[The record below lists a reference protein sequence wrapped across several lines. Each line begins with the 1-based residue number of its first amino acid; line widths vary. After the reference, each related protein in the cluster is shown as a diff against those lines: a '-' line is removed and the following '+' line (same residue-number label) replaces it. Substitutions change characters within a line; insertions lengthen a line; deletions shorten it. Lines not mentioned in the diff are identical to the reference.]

1 MLDFLKGVRV
11 LNLSRH
17 LPGPFA
23 VHVLSEMGAEVV
35 NVEDPTGGDPL
46 RSLPPYVEGI
56 GYAYHALH
64 AGQKSVALDLKKP
77 ESSGKVLELAKNS
90 QIFLESFRPGVAKK
104 LGVDYE
110 AVKGA
115 NPDIIYCSLSGYGQ
129 TGPKRDEPGHDLNF
143 LGVAGVLDL
152 GSVPGIPVA
161 DFSGGLYAATTILG
175 ALHKGKG
182 TYIDLALADAILS
195 WTPMQASKVF
205 ESGRNIIDQ
214 EKLLSGGFACYRT
227 YETSEGKAITVAALE
242 PKFWF
247 DLCTRLGKPD
257 FGADLF
263 SPDDQP
269 KMIPVLEEIFRRKT
283 REEWVKELEGLP
295 VTAVLTMQEA
305 VESAHFQER
314 GMIEEFGP
322 GLKRTA
328 FPARIDGASPAPS
341 AGAPELGEHNDEL
354 L

>member
-77 ESSGKVLELAKNS
+77 ESAGKVLELAKS
-90 QIFLESFRPGVAKK
+90 CQIFLESFRPGVAKK

-129 TGPKRDEPGHDLNF
+129 TGPRRDEPGHDLNF

-227 YETSEGKAITVAALE
+227 YET
-242 PKFWF
+242 
-247 DLCTRLGKPD
+247 
-257 FGADLF
+257 
-263 SPDDQP
+263 
-269 KMIPVLEEIFRRKT
+269 
-283 REEWVKELEGLP
+283 
-295 VTAVLTMQEA
+295 
-305 VESAHFQER
+305 
-314 GMIEEFGP
+314 
-322 GLKRTA
+322 
-328 FPARIDGASPAPS
+328 
-341 AGAPELGEHNDEL
+341 
-354 L
+354 